1 MKAERRHELKHNE
14 LADWLGETASN
25 VKPHANGV
33 IAGLAVLA
41 AIVLGSIWY
50 FSGEAAS
57 SSRAWSEYFDAFNTR
72 EPQKVLQTLANEHS
86 SGKASWWA
94 QLAVAD
100 MNLGEGASLLYS
112 DRENAK
118 KHLDSAKDAY
128 LKVEAST
135 DPMLKNRARLG
146 LAKVHES
153 LCEPAKALTYYQQ
166 VADSEKDSAIGK
178 AAAADAKRM
187 KDSREVAFL
196 EWFVAQT
203 PKRPAPLPG
212 VGGNMPG
219 LPSSLSD
226 QPDFGMPKLGVDQF
240 GAGSVAPAS
249 ATFPAP
255 GTGAPAAATESTAT
269 TDDKTSEAKP
279 ADAKPGDATPAESPK
294 TATPVP

>member
-14 LADWLGETASN
+14 LADWLSDTATN
-25 VKPHANGV
+25 AKPHANAV
-33 IAGLAVLA
+33 IAGVAILA
-41 AIVLGSIWY
+41 AVVLGSIWY

-57 SSRAWSEYFDAFNTR
+57 SSRAWSEYFDAFNSR
-72 EPQKVLQTLANEHS
+72 EPQKVLQTLADEHS
-86 SGKASWWA
+86 AGKASWWA

-118 KHLDSAKDAY
+118 KHLDAAKDAY
-128 LKVEAST
+128 LKVEASA

-146 LAKVHES
+146 LGKVHES

-212 VGGNMPG
+212 VGGSGPGMPSG
-219 LPSSLSD
+219 LSD

-255 GTGAPAAATESTAT
+255 GTAAPAAATEPPAT
-269 TDDKTSEAKP
+269 TDDKTS
-279 ADAKPGDATPAESPK
+279 DAKPSDASPTESPK
-294 TATPVP
+294 SAAPVP